1 MIFRD
6 IIKALAVVTGE
17 DRFPAII
24 FIMTR
29 ELAAIAISRFVEI
42 GMREV
47 QLFAFF
53 SCIVVLDEWLAG
65 NDRSVPSNK

>member
-1 MIFRD
+1 
-6 IIKALAVVTGE
+6 
-17 DRFPAII
+17 
-24 FIMTR
+24 MTR

-42 GMREV
+42 GMREM

-65 NDRSVPSNK
+65 NDRLVPSNKRHDYSQVSIMMHDRYLF